1 MSEVFRCEDKD
12 TLVAYLYGEVD
23 GDVRR
28 EVERHLRTCANCTR
42 EADGLQSVRQDLQLW
57 MPPEP
62 QFGFSI
68 VQNAPQPAQPTSA
81 VLTSSRWRS
90 LHALPAWAQVAAAAL
105 FIAAAAAIANV
116 QWRSTADGFVV
127 TTGWMSPAQPAAT
140 TTAAEPSNQE
150 WRLALTSLEQNL
162 RREFRNELQ
171 TEISAQ
177 QNAIKTAVAA
187 AVAAAPQ
194 PTGSEAAAVLRRVE
208 SMIDASEER
217 QRQEMA
223 VRFAQAERTWNMRWT
238 NDRATLNRQLG
249 SLQGRTL
256 AVQAGQQEIMNR
268 FRLQR
273 VSSPQ
278 PNQ

>member
-1 MSEVFRCEDKD
+1 MSEVFRCEDKE

-23 GDVRR
+23 PDVRR
-28 EVERHLRTCANCTR
+28 EVERHLRTCAACAR
-42 EADGLQSVRQDLQLW
+42 ETDGLNGVRQDLQLW

-62 QFGFSI
+62 EFGFSI
-68 VQNAPQPAQPTSA
+68 VQNNGSGPHAAT
-81 VLTSSRWRS
+81 VLTSSRWAS

-116 QWRSTADGFVV
+116 QVRSTSEGVV
-127 TTGWMSPAQPAAT
+127 VSTGWMQPPAPVTATLAAT
-140 TTAAEPSNQE
+140 PSNEE
-150 WRLALTSLEQNL
+150 WQRALVTLERSLRQDMA
-162 RREFRNELQ
+162 
-171 TEISAQ
+171 AQ
-177 QNAIKTAVAA
+177 QAAIKNATVPSVTAPAD
-187 AVAAAPQ
+187 
-194 PTGSEAAAVLRRVE
+194 SAAVLRRVQ
-208 SMIDASEER
+208 SMIEVSEER

-223 VRFAQAERTWNMRWT
+223 LRFAQAERTWNMRWT

-249 SLQGRTL
+249 NLHGRTM
-256 AVQAGQQEIMNR
+256 AVQVGQQEIMNQ